1 MTDAQSALSL
11 LHTCRQGVL
20 STQSLKL
27 PGYPFGS
34 ALPYCLDATG
44 QPLALISG
52 LAQHTRNLAAD
63 AKCCLTLVSEGPAE
77 ELLARPRLSLLA
89 EAEFLAAGQA
99 EQAAAR
105 YYRYLPSGPDYRLLQ
120 DFRFVRL
127 RLRQAQFI
135 AGFGGIHW
143 LEPEAL
149 LRPWPFDPEQENAF
163 CEDLNTREAVM
174 LAVLWQ
180 KLSGTEPADTVAL
193 AGIDALGGDLRCG
206 GQLLRFE
213 FETPMADL
221 EAAWHILHQG
231 EVRAPEIRSMD

>member
-11 LHTCRQGVL
+11 LYTCRHGVL

-34 ALPYCLDATG
+34 VLPYCLDATG

-63 AKCCLTLVSEGPAE
+63 AKCCLTLIPAGPAE

-89 EAEFLAAGQA
+89 DAEFLAATQA

-105 YYRYLPSGPDYRLLQ
+105 YYRYLPASPDYRLLQ

-127 RLRQAQFI
+127 GLRQAQLI
-135 AGFGGIHW
+135 AGFGAIHW
-143 LEPEAL
+143 LEPASL
-149 LRPWPFDPEQENAF
+149 LHPWPFEPEQENAF
-163 CEDLNTREAVM
+163 CEDLNTREAAM

-180 KLSGTEPADTVAL
+180 KLSGVEPAETVAL
-193 AGIDALGGDLRCG
+193 AGLDALGGDLRCG
-206 GQLLRFE
+206 GQLLRFD
-213 FETPMADL
+213 FGAPIADL
-221 EAAWHILHQG
+221 EAAWHGLHQG
-231 EVRAPEIRSMD
+231 DVRKPD